1 MKKLKKA
8 ENCCKKSKKR
18 FLKRKIF
25 HNKLSVKRFLLKGV
39 LSPLNTTKYLI
50 KNNST
55 PFYSEDDIELV
66 PSSMILFDDEN
77 PLFDFDIKETL
88 LSTTDKTVNI
98 LADQKKDFPNE

>member
-1 MKKLKKA
+1 MKELRRA
-8 ENCCKKSKKR
+8 DDCCRKSKKR
-18 FLKRKIF
+18 YLKRKIF
-25 HNKLSVKRFLLKGV
+25 RNKLSLKRFLIKGV
-39 LSPLNTTKYLI
+39 LSPLNTTQYLI

-77 PLFDFDIKETL
+77 PLFDFNIKETL